1 MSVKI
6 YENLTGYNQ
15 YSEKININREK
26 IFNVKNYINDGFEK
40 VCDVLP
46 LKNKEWVYSKIN
58 KDLMFSEHRS
68 WVYFLVIDSS
78 IVKCGETGNPLGI
91 PSKNQY
97 LNEMQPVTGTTSRFG
112 RLRKQLGDTDEY
124 LRESVVPYVLN
135 GHAVS
140 LWAKKCPIINKQVLI
155 AGETKTVPTTMHKDL
170 EKMYLEYFKT
180 QAYCLPLFN
189 KATK

>member
-1 MSVKI
+1 MSIKI

-26 IFNVKNYINDGFEK
+26 IFNIKNYIDDGFEK
-40 VCDVLP
+40 VCDVLA

-91 PSKNQY
+91 PSRTRY
-97 LNEMQPVTGTTSRFG
+97 LNEMQPVTGTMSRFG
-112 RLRKQLGDTDEY
+112 RLRKQPGDTDEY

-135 GHAVS
+135 GHTVS

-155 AGETKTVPTTMHKDL
+155 AGETKNVPTTMHKDL
-170 EKMYLEYFKT
+170 EKMYLEHFKT